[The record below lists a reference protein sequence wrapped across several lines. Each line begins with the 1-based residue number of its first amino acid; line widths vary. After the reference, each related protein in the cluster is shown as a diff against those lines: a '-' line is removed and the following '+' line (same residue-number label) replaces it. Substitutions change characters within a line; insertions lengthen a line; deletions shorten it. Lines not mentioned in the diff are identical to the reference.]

1 MSQKEKEI
9 ILSVCLTC
17 KLNEDENN
25 SKLAGEKLA
34 HKLIDK
40 FKNKKNVTLRGV
52 NCMSNCKRSCIV
64 SLTAENCFTYVFWDI
79 DPKNSD
85 YINSL
90 QELLLTYS
98 KSEDGFLRRRH
109 RPEIYRSNIVGRF
122 PAINSKSNIIINLK
136 K

>member
-1 MSQKEKEI
+1 MSQKENEI

-17 KLNEDENN
+17 NFNGYENSN
-25 SKLAGEKLA
+25 KCAGKKLA
-34 HKLIDK
+34 HKLSDK
-40 FKNKKNVTLRGV
+40 FKKITNVTLRGV

-64 SLTAENCFTYVFWDI
+64 SLTAENCFTYVFGDI

-85 YINSL
+85 YINPL

>member
-1 MSQKEKEI
+1 MSKKEKEI

-64 SLTAENCFTYVFWDI
+64 SLTAENCFTYVFGDI

-109 RPEIYRSNIVGRF
+109 RPEIYKSNIVGRF
-122 PAINSKSNIIINLK
+122 PAINSKSNIIISLK